1 MLKFTPNQENLVFAE
16 RDAFNAAESELAKR
30 QFLIGNA
37 SPLPLDAWSRIDG
50 TATQVQRDMLVMFN
64 KLAGASSTPVDIAD
78 LVSYYQQVSDSG
90 EVSVSMDGRATTKGD
105 RVLTKYMGTPV
116 PMLLSDTA
124 RYGFR
129 EWAVMQRGGNM
140 DTAQIANN
148 QRRLGEKLEDLVL
161 NGDTS
166 INVGGN
172 TIYGLRTFPQ
182 RNTGTHGLTL
192 ATATGAQW
200 LAAVKDL
207 CAKLIADNAYGRVTV
222 FVNFSD
228 WFAAQNTDFT
238 ANYPKSIATRL
249 GEIAQ
254 VAEFVPVP
262 RLPANELIGIADFS
276 TGSWGSILSGMP
288 MTTRPLFRA
297 NPEDDY
303 AFSVIASA
311 APQFRADYD
320 GKSTIAHLTAA

>member
-16 RDAFNAAESELAKR
+16 RDAFNAAESEMAKR
-30 QFLIGNA
+30 QYLIGNA
-37 SPLPLDAWSRIDG
+37 SPLPLDAWRRIDG
-50 TATQVQRDMLVMFN
+50 TATQVQRDMLVLFN
-64 KLAGASSTPVDIAD
+64 RLAAASTTPVGIAD

-90 EVSVSMDGRATTKGD
+90 EVSVSMDGRATTNGD

-116 PMLLSDTA
+116 PVLRSDTA
-124 RYGFR
+124 RYGWR
-129 EWAVMQRGGNM
+129 EWAVMQRGGAM
-140 DTAQIANN
+140 DMAKIANN
-148 QRRLGEKLEDLVL
+148 QRRIAEKLEDLVL

-166 INVGGN
+166 INVDDN
-172 TIYGLRTFPQ
+172 TIHGLRTFPQ

-192 ATATGAQW
+192 ASATGAQW

-222 FVNFSD
+222 FVNYSD
-228 WFAAQNTDFT
+228 WFAAQNTEFT
-238 ANYPKSIATRL
+238 SGYPKSIATRL
-249 GEIAQ
+249 REIEQ
-254 VAEFVPVP
+254 VAEFVQVP

-288 MTTRPLFRA
+288 MTTRPLARY
-297 NPEDDY
+297 NQEDDY

-311 APQFRADYD
+311 VPQFRADYD